1 MSLERD
7 LVIASAIAA
16 TLYGTLLAGRS
27 PSPVRSLVKAAA
39 VGGLAGV
46 AYITGAQWPLNLAL
60 GLGMLSDGL
69 LAGRQRRWSLAGL
82 AAQLAGLACYVWLFV
97 EDGGGRAALLA
108 EPWRNLGVA
117 GAMAAGAAM
126 LLGLWRG
133 PGPSKFAM
141 AALTALQTA
150 ATACAF
156 TLPHQLW
163 PAMVGAPG
171 LMVSGA
177 LLAGERLGLR
187 SRWSPYVSWWLYFA
201 AQAMIAWAYLR

>member
-1 MSLERD
+1 MSLECD
-7 LVIASAIAA
+7 LVIVSATAA
-16 TLYGTLLAGRS
+16 AVYGGLLAGRP
-27 PSPVRSLVKAAA
+27 PSPVRNLMGAAA
-39 VGGLAGV
+39 VGGLAGLAYV
-46 AYITGAQWPLNLAL
+46 AGAQLQLSLAL
-60 GLGMLSDGL
+60 GLGMLGDGL
-69 LAGRQRRWSLAGL
+69 LAGEPRRWSTAGL
-82 AAQLAGLACYVWLFV
+82 AALLAGLACYVWLFL

-133 PGPSKFAM
+133 GGQSKFAA
-141 AALTALQTA
+141 AALAVLQTA
-150 ATACAF
+150 VTACAF

-171 LMVSGA
+171 LMASSA

-187 SRWSPYVSWWLYFA
+187 SWWSPYLRWWLYFA
-201 AQAMIAWAYLR
+201 SQAMIAWAYLR